1 MSLKN
6 NLQPSQSEHTPKPEG
21 KQPGSL
27 RLQLMIWYGGLVAVL
42 LTLFAFLVLYL
53 STQTLYANANQAMNT
68 VAAVVVNNVRHE
80 LVPQEPYWPPS
91 LSLKAIDTYNEPG
104 ISVAVLDLN
113 GKFRYTSDSALTP
126 IPKNANVIREAQ
138 TVGRSGEYVGIVDGE
153 RVKVE
158 VMPVSS
164 PHGEAII
171 GVVLVAKSL
180 KEVDETVV
188 GLHVLIITLGLVVF
202 VVGLVGG
209 WAITANVLRP
219 LAGITK
225 TARNIVAT
233 VHGTHV
239 GSLSQRVQR
248 PRGHDE
254 MVQVIDTFNEM
265 LDSLESAT
273 KAQRRFI
280 ADASHEL
287 RAPLTS
293 VQGNLAF
300 LQRYLDDMP
309 TEERRAVLNGAY
321 EDTLRLARLV
331 DELLLLARADAS
343 SDTVA
348 IVDANKEVPEKKAG
362 EIIELDHTLLQLI
375 RQLRGRLSLDKSQL
389 KLEVGHI
396 EPVRVRGDEESIRR
410 IMLILLDNAI
420 KYTQGKGEV
429 GLITVS
435 VERKQNEGV
444 FHVQD
449 TGIGIDPGDLPH
461 IFERFYRADR
471 ARSQHGT
478 GLGLSIAHTLAEQLG
493 GRITAESVPGEG
505 STFSVWLPLAR
516 SQQ

>member
-1 MSLKN
+1 MSLKSS
-6 NLQPSQSEHTPKPEG
+6 LQPPQPENAPEPKS

-68 VAAVVVNNVRHE
+68 VAAVLVNNVRHE
-80 LVPQEPYWPPS
+80 LAPQEPYWPPA

-113 GKFRYTSDSALTP
+113 GKPRYTSDSALTP
-126 IPKNANVIREAQ
+126 IPRNATVIREAQ
-138 TVGRSGEYVGIVDGE
+138 TAGKSGEYVGMVDGE

-188 GLHVLIITLGLVVF
+188 GLHVLIITLGLLVF
-202 VVGLVGG
+202 VIGLVGG

-225 TARNIVAT
+225 TARNIVAA

-265 LDSLESAT
+265 LNSLESAT

-309 TEERRAVLNGAY
+309 AEERRTVLNGAY

-343 SDTVA
+343 SDTSVV
-348 IVDANKEVPEKKAG
+348 VDANKEVPEKKTG
-362 EIIELDHTLLQLI
+362 DVIELDHTLLQLI
-375 RQLRGRLSLDKSQL
+375 RQLRGRLSLDESQL
-389 KLEVGHI
+389 KLKVGRI

-420 KYTQGKGEV
+420 KYTQDQGGA

-435 VERKQNEGV
+435 VERKQDEGV

-449 TGIGIDPGDLPH
+449 TGIGIDPDDLPH

-471 ARSQHGT
+471 ARSQQGT
-478 GLGLSIAHTLAEQLG
+478 GLGLSIAYTLAEQLG

>member
-1 MSLKN
+1 
-6 NLQPSQSEHTPKPEG
+6 
-21 KQPGSL
+21 
-27 RLQLMIWYGGLVAVL
+27 MIWYGGLVAVL
-42 LTLFAFLVLYL
+42 LSLFAFLVLYL

-80 LVPQEPYWPPS
+80 LAPQEPYWPPS

-113 GKFRYTSDSALTP
+113 GHTRYSTDNALAP
-126 IPKNANVIREAQ
+126 VPRNANVIREAQ
-138 TVGRSGEYVGIVDGE
+138 TAGKSGEYLGLVDGE

-158 VMPVSS
+158 VMPVPA
-164 PHGEAII
+164 PHTGAII

-188 GLHVLIITLGLVVF
+188 GLHVLIITLGLLVF
-202 VVGLVGG
+202 MIGLVGG

-225 TARNIVAT
+225 TARNIVAA

-239 GSLSQRVQR
+239 GTLSQRVQR

-309 TEERRAVLNGAY
+309 AEERRTVLNGAY

-343 SDTVA
+343 SDTSVV
-348 IVDANKEVPEKKAG
+348 VDANKEGPEKKASDV
-362 EIIELDHTLLQLI
+362 IELDHTLLQLI

-420 KYTQGKGEV
+420 KYTQGKGGA

-478 GLGLSIAHTLAEQLG
+478 GLGLSIAHTLADQLG
-493 GRITAESVPGEG
+493 GRITAESVPGAG

>member
-1 MSLKN
+1 
-6 NLQPSQSEHTPKPEG
+6 
-21 KQPGSL
+21 
-27 RLQLMIWYGGLVAVL
+27 
-42 LTLFAFLVLYL
+42 
-53 STQTLYANANQAMNT
+53 
-68 VAAVVVNNVRHE
+68 VNNVRHE
-80 LVPQEPYWPPS
+80 LAPQEPYWPPS
-91 LSLKAIDTYNEPG
+91 ISLKVIDTYNEPG

-113 GKFRYTSDSALTP
+113 GKSRYTSDSALTP
-126 IPKNANVIREAQ
+126 IPRNARIIQEAQ
-138 TVGRSGEYVGIVDGE
+138 TAGKSGEYVGMVDGE

-188 GLHVLIITLGLVVF
+188 GLHVLIITLGLLVF
-202 VVGLVGG
+202 VIGLVGG

-300 LQRYLDDMP
+300 LQRYLDELP
-309 TEERRAVLNGAY
+309 TEERRTVLNGAY

-362 EIIELDHTLLQLI
+362 EVIELDHTLLQLM
-375 RQLRGRLSLDKSQL
+375 RQLRGRLSLDESQL
-389 KLEVGHI
+389 KLKVGHI

-420 KYTQGKGEV
+420 KYTQDKDEA

-449 TGIGIDPGDLPH
+449 TGIGIDLGDLPH

-471 ARSQHGT
+471 ARSQQGT
-478 GLGLSIAHTLAEQLG
+478 GLGLSIAYTLAEQLG